1 MMNVRLLNLRL
12 LLAALLLC
20 LAQFAAAQMTY
31 SYYNYYSLTVTAQTG
46 GTVTSMPAGIECPGM
61 CSGSYTGG
69 SVTLTASASAGYTF
83 TGWSGDCSGTGACM
97 LAMSDS
103 HFVTAQ
109 FVSNT
114 PQFTPQTGFWY
125 NPAEAGRGFVIEMHS
140 DNNLFIGGFMYDA
153 NGNAIWYASGPGAM
167 ASGTTY
173 TGTWQQ
179 FGNGQ
184 TLTGAYQA
192 PAVANNDVGS
202 ITLIFTSATAAT
214 LTLPDG
220 RQIPLQRFP
229 F

>member
-1 MMNVRLLNLRL
+1 MNLRL
-12 LLAALLLC
+12 IVAAILFC
-20 LAQFAAAQMTY
+20 FAQSAAAVYGGGGY
-31 SYYNYYSLTVTAQTG
+31 SYTLTVMTQPG
-46 GTVTSMPAGIECPGM
+46 GTVSSAPTGIDCPGT
-61 CSGSYTGG
+61 CSDSYSGG
-69 SVTLTASASAGYTF
+69 SVTLTATASSGYTF
-83 TGWSGDCSGTGACM
+83 GGWSGDCSGTGTCSVIM
-97 LAMSDS
+97 DGS
-103 HFVTAQ
+103 HFVAAQ

-114 PQFTPQTGFWY
+114 PQVTPQTGFWY

-153 NGNAIWYASGPGAM
+153 SGNAIWYASGPAAM

-179 FGNGQ
+179 FGHGQ
-184 TLTGAYQA
+184 TLTGAYQP
-192 PAVANNDVGS
+192 PAIADNDVGS
-202 ITLIFTSATAAT
+202 ITLVFTSAATAT